1 MLFDSHIELLLEAA
15 VSLVNELTDGERQGR
30 RYAAPAGDELLAAA
44 AAALPARAQAPV
56 PERLPA
62 DSAAYLSGAA
72 QVMRG
77 VFEAMDSGRADD
89 AAAAVN
95 RLLRET
101 GARPQ
106 LDRVAGEPW
115 QVHFHGS
122 TDTYGVGWSAG
133 CATALALAVGSELAG
148 RLGVCSAPH
157 CDRVYVDASRN
168 AARRFCS
175 APCQS
180 RVKAATFR
188 ARRGP
193 GASDKTGARGKTG
206 ASGKT
211 RAGER
216 T

>member
-1 MLFDSHIELLLEAA
+1 MLFDSHIEVLLEAA
-15 VSLVNELTDGERQGR
+15 VSLVNELTDGERHGR
-30 RYAAPAGDELLAAA
+30 RYVAPSGEELLAAA
-44 AAALPARAQAPV
+44 AAALPARAQARV
-56 PERLPA
+56 PDRLPGE
-62 DSAAYLSGAA
+62 SAAYLFQAA

-106 LDRVAGEPW
+106 LDRVGGEPW

-122 TDTYGVGWSAG
+122 ADTYGVGWSAG

-148 RLGVCSAPH
+148 RLGVCGAPH

-175 APCQS
+175 ASCQS

-188 ARRGP
+188 ARRG
-193 GASDKTGARGKTG
+193 
-206 ASGKT
+206 
-211 RAGER
+211 RAG
-216 T
+216 TIPA

>member
-1 MLFDSHIELLLEAA
+1 VTGQLLFDSHIELLLDAA

-30 RYAAPAGDELLAAA
+30 RYVAPTGHDLLAAA
-44 AAALPARAQAPV
+44 AAALPARGQARV

-62 DSAAYLSGAA
+62 DSTAYLTRAA
-72 QVMRG
+72 RVMRG
-77 VFEAMDSGRADD
+77 VFEAMDDGRVDD
-89 AAAAVN
+89 AAAAIN
-95 RLLRET
+95 KLLAET

-122 TDTYGVGWSAG
+122 SDSYGVGWSAG
-133 CATALALAVGSELAG
+133 CATALALAAGSELAG

-180 RVKAATFR
+180 RVKAAAFR
-188 ARRGP
+188 TRRGLSAA
-193 GASDKTGARGKTG
+193 AST
-206 ASGKT
+206 
-211 RAGER
+211 
-216 T
+216 